1 MSRYLP
7 SLAAAG
13 LITLGLY
20 TPVAAQTEK
29 RLGAREIFYSA
40 PKAAAAQKKKVAATK
55 PATKPPEKD
64 VVASSGGTRLPSS
77 TTPERQ
83 QPATQTPDVQYVAAA
98 SVEEEL
104 APLGLRYSILKKD
117 GAGQSEVD
125 PKMIF
130 RAGDRIRLRVEVN
143 DTGYLYI
150 IHRGSS
156 GVWKPLFPSTEIEGG
171 SNIVH
176 AWRSYDIPPAH
187 VFTFDEQAGE
197 EKLFV
202 VFSRQAV
209 ADLEDLVYE
218 LSGSQAKPAAPQAPP
233 AAGEQKILLA
243 QNMVHIQDD
252 FVNRFRNAYARDL
265 IIEKVDEETPG
276 PTKET
281 AVYTVTATAEADSR
295 LVVDVS
301 LDHR

>member
-13 LITLGLY
+13 LMMFGLS

-40 PKAAAAQKKKVAATK
+40 PKAAAVAKKQAAATK
-55 PATKPPEKD
+55 PAERPTEKQ
-64 VVASSGGTRLPSS
+64 VTASSGGGRLPSS
-77 TTPERQ
+77 TTPDKQ
-83 QPATQTPDVQYVAAA
+83 QPSTQTPDVQYVTAA

-104 APLGLRYSILKKD
+104 APLGLRYSILKKA
-117 GAGQSEVD
+117 GAGQVEVD

-156 GVWKPLFPSTEIEGG
+156 GVWKPLFPSPEIEGG
-171 SNIVH
+171 SNIVQ
-176 AWRSYDIPPAH
+176 AGRSYDIPPAH

-202 VFSRQAV
+202 VFCRQPEG
-209 ADLEDLVYE
+209 DLENLVYE
-218 LSGSQAKPAAPQAPP
+218 LSGPRTKPAAPRPAP
-233 AAGEQKILLA
+233 AAAEPKVLLA
-243 QNMVHIQDD
+243 QNMVDIQDD

-276 PTKET
+276 PRRET
-281 AVYTVTATAEADSR
+281 AVYAVSATAAADSR
-295 LVVDVS
+295 VVVDVS